1 LLAKKIKNAAIA
13 KFKHKNFKANR
24 FCAVIRWTC
33 IAIWGGFFKSM
44 TEKKVLVIDDSI
56 MIRKMVKSILAGKY
70 DVLEASD
77 GKSGLDA
84 ARRTFPDLILLDFV
98 MPKYNGYQTLQAIRR
113 VEGLQK
119 VPVIM
124 ISGLKEQV
132 TEHVPEPFTEFDF
145 LEKPFEADVLVSR
158 IQNFLPPDAPATIS
172 AVPDRRSEV
181 ISRDTHASEE
191 PSLQTILSRLTSTE
205 TLLVQGIENLIQREV
220 VARFTELNTR
230 IDHQDHAIK
239 TITERVDRISEQID
253 HQNKGLMVILRELK
267 ALQGR

>member
-1 LLAKKIKNAAIA
+1 
-13 KFKHKNFKANR
+13 
-24 FCAVIRWTC
+24 
-33 IAIWGGFFKSM
+33 M
-44 TEKKVLVIDDSI
+44 TAKKVLVIDDSI

-84 ARRTFPDLILLDFV
+84 ARRNFPDLILLDFV

-145 LEKPFEADVLVSR
+145 LEKPFEADALVAR
-158 IQNFLPPDAPATIS
+158 IQHFLNTEPEQPVSDATSRSSS
-172 AVPDRRSEV
+172 ASAQPVIKDARSV
-181 ISRDTHASEE
+181 SEE
-191 PSLQTILSRLTSTE
+191 PSLQMIINRLTSTE
-205 TLLVQGIENLIQREV
+205 TLLVQGIENLVQRAV
-220 VARFTELNTR
+220 VARINELN
-230 IDHQDHAIK
+230 IK
-239 TITERVDRISEQID
+239 
-253 HQNKGLMVILRELK
+253 
-267 ALQGR
+267 A

>member
-1 LLAKKIKNAAIA
+1 
-13 KFKHKNFKANR
+13 
-24 FCAVIRWTC
+24 
-33 IAIWGGFFKSM
+33 M
-44 TEKKVLVIDDSI
+44 TAKKVLVIDDSI

-84 ARRTFPDLILLDFV
+84 ARRAFPDLILLDFV

-158 IQNFLPPDAPATIS
+158 IQNFLTPEPAQTASAATSRSSAPITVRQEQTVA
-172 AVPDRRSEV
+172 
-181 ISRDTHASEE
+181 EE
-191 PSLQTILSRLTSTE
+191 PNLQMILNRLTSTE

-220 VARFTELNTR
+220 VARFNDLNTR
-230 IDHQDHAIK
+230 IEHQDNAIK
-239 TITERVDRISEQID
+239 SLNQRMEKISEQIE

-267 ALQGR
+267 ALQGK

>member
-1 LLAKKIKNAAIA
+1 
-13 KFKHKNFKANR
+13 
-24 FCAVIRWTC
+24 
-33 IAIWGGFFKSM
+33 M
-44 TEKKVLVIDDSI
+44 TAKKVLVIDDSI
-56 MIRKMVKSILAGKY
+56 MIRKMVKSILSGKY

-84 ARRTFPDLILLDFV
+84 ARRSFPDLILLDFV

-113 VEGLQK
+113 VEGLQN

-158 IQNFLPPDAPATIS
+158 IQNFLPAETVQQVTTGTQRSAPVTARQTQQHS
-172 AVPDRRSEV
+172 D
-181 ISRDTHASEE
+181 E
-191 PSLQTILSRLTSTE
+191 PNLQMILNRLTSTE

-220 VARFTELNTR
+220 VARFNELTTR
-230 IDHQDHAIK
+230 IDRQDQAISSLSQRMDK
-239 TITERVDRISEQID
+239 ISEQID

-267 ALQGR
+267 NLQNK

>member
-1 LLAKKIKNAAIA
+1 MAA
-13 KFKHKNFKANR
+13 
-24 FCAVIRWTC
+24 
-33 IAIWGGFFKSM
+33 
-44 TEKKVLVIDDSI
+44 KKVLVIDDSI

-84 ARRTFPDLILLDFV
+84 ARKAFPDLILLDFV

-113 VEGLQK
+113 VDGLQN

-158 IQNFLPPDAPATIS
+158 IQSFLKTDTTQPNLGLTTK
-172 AVPDRRSEV
+172 AVPSNAATETSHD
-181 ISRDTHASEE
+181 DE
-191 PSLQTILSRLTSTE
+191 PSMQMVMNRLTSTE

-220 VARFTELNTR
+220 VARFSELNTR
-230 IDHQDHAIK
+230 IDQQDNAIK
-239 TITERVDRISEQID
+239 SLSQRIDKISEQID

-267 ALQGR
+267 SLQGK

>member
-1 LLAKKIKNAAIA
+1 MAA
-13 KFKHKNFKANR
+13 
-24 FCAVIRWTC
+24 
-33 IAIWGGFFKSM
+33 
-44 TEKKVLVIDDSI
+44 KKVLVIDDSI

-84 ARRTFPDLILLDFV
+84 ARKAFPDLILLDFV

-113 VEGLQK
+113 VDGLQN

-158 IQNFLPPDAPATIS
+158 IQSFLKADTSQSIGITTKPTTSSNATTETQQ
-172 AVPDRRSEV
+172 D
-181 ISRDTHASEE
+181 DE
-191 PSLQTILSRLTSTE
+191 PSMQMVMNRLTSTE

-220 VARFTELNTR
+220 VARFNDLNTKIEHQDNVIKSMSQR
-230 IDHQDHAIK
+230 IDK
-239 TITERVDRISEQID
+239 ISEQID

-267 ALQGR
+267 ALQGK

>member
-1 LLAKKIKNAAIA
+1 
-13 KFKHKNFKANR
+13 
-24 FCAVIRWTC
+24 
-33 IAIWGGFFKSM
+33 M
-44 TEKKVLVIDDSI
+44 TAKKVLVIDDSI
-56 MIRKMVKSILAGKY
+56 MIRKMVKSILSGKY

-84 ARRTFPDLILLDFV
+84 ARRAFPDLILLDFV

-158 IQNFLPPDAPATIS
+158 IQNFLSPEPAQTVVETSSRSSAPP
-172 AVPDRRSEV
+172 AVREMPR
-181 ISRDTHASEE
+181 TEE
-191 PSLQTILSRLTSTE
+191 PSLQTIVNRLTATE

-220 VARFTELNTR
+220 VARFNELNTR
-230 IDHQDHAIK
+230 LDNQDKVIK
-239 TITERVDRISEQID
+239 AMSQRMDKISEQID

-267 ALQGR
+267 SLQGK

>member
-1 LLAKKIKNAAIA
+1 
-13 KFKHKNFKANR
+13 
-24 FCAVIRWTC
+24 
-33 IAIWGGFFKSM
+33 M
-44 TEKKVLVIDDSI
+44 TAKKVLVIDDSI

-84 ARRTFPDLILLDFV
+84 ARRIFPDLILLDFV

-113 VEGLQK
+113 VEGLQN

-158 IQNFLPPDAPATIS
+158 IQNFLPTEPVAVSASTTASRFAPAVRGVQTI
-172 AVPDRRSEV
+172 AD
-181 ISRDTHASEE
+181 E
-191 PSLQTILSRLTSTE
+191 PSLQMIVNKLTATE

-220 VARFTELNTR
+220 VARFNELNTR
-230 IDHQDHAIK
+230 IDQQDNAIATLSQRMDK
-239 TITERVDRISEQID
+239 ISEQID

-267 ALQGR
+267 SLQAK

>member
-1 LLAKKIKNAAIA
+1 
-13 KFKHKNFKANR
+13 
-24 FCAVIRWTC
+24 
-33 IAIWGGFFKSM
+33 M
-44 TEKKVLVIDDSI
+44 TAKKVLVIDDSI
-56 MIRKMVKSILAGKY
+56 MIRKMVKSILSGKY

-84 ARRTFPDLILLDFV
+84 ARKIFPDLILLDFV

-113 VEGLQK
+113 VEGLQN

-145 LEKPFEADVLVSR
+145 LEKPFEADVLVAR
-158 IQNFLPPDAPATIS
+158 IQNFLPPESAAPVS
-172 AVPDRRSEV
+172 AASSRSTPV
-181 ISRDTHASEE
+181 AAVRTAQPTTEE
-191 PSLQTILSRLTSTE
+191 PPNMQMVLNRLTSTE

-220 VARFTELNTR
+220 VARFNELNTR
-230 IDHQDHAIK
+230 IEHQDNAIK
-239 TITERVDRISEQID
+239 ALGQRMDKISEQID

-267 ALQGR
+267 SLQGK

>member
-1 LLAKKIKNAAIA
+1 
-13 KFKHKNFKANR
+13 
-24 FCAVIRWTC
+24 
-33 IAIWGGFFKSM
+33 M
-44 TEKKVLVIDDSI
+44 TAKKVLVIDDSI
-56 MIRKMVKSILAGKY
+56 MIRKMVKSILSGKY

-84 ARRTFPDLILLDFV
+84 ARRAFPDLILLDFV

-145 LEKPFEADVLVSR
+145 LEKPFEADVLVAR
-158 IQNFLPPDAPATIS
+158 IQNFLTPEPAQPVSAATARSAPA
-172 AVPDRRSEV
+172 AVREMPR
-181 ISRDTHASEE
+181 TEE
-191 PSLQTILSRLTSTE
+191 PSLQMIVNRLTATE

-220 VARFTELNTR
+220 VARFNELNAR
-230 IDHQDHAIK
+230 IDHQDQAINSLTQRMEK
-239 TITERVDRISEQID
+239 ISEQID

-267 ALQGR
+267 SLQGK

>member
-1 LLAKKIKNAAIA
+1 
-13 KFKHKNFKANR
+13 
-24 FCAVIRWTC
+24 
-33 IAIWGGFFKSM
+33 M
-44 TEKKVLVIDDSI
+44 TAKKVLVIDDSI
-56 MIRKMVKSILAGKY
+56 MIRKMVKSILSGKY

-84 ARRTFPDLILLDFV
+84 ARRAFPDLILLDFV

-145 LEKPFEADVLVSR
+145 LEKPFEADVLVAR
-158 IQNFLPPDAPATIS
+158 IQNFLTTEPSQPVSAATTRSAPAVVRE
-172 AVPDRRSEV
+172 VPR
-181 ISRDTHASEE
+181 SEE
-191 PSLQTILSRLTSTE
+191 PSLQTIINRLTATE

-220 VARFTELNTR
+220 VARFNELNTR
-230 IDHQDHAIK
+230 IDQQDQQINSLTQRMEK
-239 TITERVDRISEQID
+239 ISEQID

-267 ALQGR
+267 ALQSK

>member
-1 LLAKKIKNAAIA
+1 
-13 KFKHKNFKANR
+13 
-24 FCAVIRWTC
+24 
-33 IAIWGGFFKSM
+33 M
-44 TEKKVLVIDDSI
+44 TAKKVLVIDDSI

-84 ARRTFPDLILLDFV
+84 ARRIFPDLILLDFV

-113 VEGLQK
+113 VEGLQN

-158 IQNFLPPDAPATIS
+158 IQNFLPTEPVAVSASISTTASRFAPAVRGVQAI
-172 AVPDRRSEV
+172 AD
-181 ISRDTHASEE
+181 E
-191 PSLQTILSRLTSTE
+191 PSLQMIVNKLTATE

-220 VARFTELNTR
+220 VARFNELNTR
-230 IDHQDHAIK
+230 IDQQDNAIATLSQRMDK
-239 TITERVDRISEQID
+239 ISEQID

-267 ALQGR
+267 SLQAK

>member
-1 LLAKKIKNAAIA
+1 
-13 KFKHKNFKANR
+13 
-24 FCAVIRWTC
+24 
-33 IAIWGGFFKSM
+33 M
-44 TEKKVLVIDDSI
+44 TAKKVLVIDDSI

-84 ARRTFPDLILLDFV
+84 ARRIFPDLILLDFV

-113 VEGLQK
+113 VEGLQN

-158 IQNFLPPDAPATIS
+158 IQNFLPTEPVAVSASTSTTASRFAPAVRGVQTI
-172 AVPDRRSEV
+172 AD
-181 ISRDTHASEE
+181 E
-191 PSLQTILSRLTSTE
+191 PSLQMIVNKLTATE

-220 VARFTELNTR
+220 VARFNELNTR
-230 IDHQDHAIK
+230 IDQQDNAIATLSQRMDK
-239 TITERVDRISEQID
+239 ISEQID

-267 ALQGR
+267 SLQAK

>member
-1 LLAKKIKNAAIA
+1 MAA
-13 KFKHKNFKANR
+13 
-24 FCAVIRWTC
+24 
-33 IAIWGGFFKSM
+33 
-44 TEKKVLVIDDSI
+44 KKVLVIDDSI

-84 ARRTFPDLILLDFV
+84 ARKAFPDLILLDFV

-113 VEGLQK
+113 VDGLQN

-145 LEKPFEADVLVSR
+145 LEKPFEADVLVAR
-158 IQNFLPPDAPATIS
+158 IQSFLKTDTSQASLGLTTKATTASNAVNEIQPD
-172 AVPDRRSEV
+172 D
-181 ISRDTHASEE
+181 E
-191 PSLQTILSRLTSTE
+191 PSMQMVMNRLTSTE

-220 VARFTELNTR
+220 VARFNEMNTR
-230 IDHQDHAIK
+230 IDQQDHAIK
-239 TITERVDRISEQID
+239 SLSQRMDKISEQID

-267 ALQGR
+267 ALQGK

>member
-1 LLAKKIKNAAIA
+1 
-13 KFKHKNFKANR
+13 
-24 FCAVIRWTC
+24 
-33 IAIWGGFFKSM
+33 M
-44 TEKKVLVIDDSI
+44 TAKKVLVIDDSI

-84 ARRTFPDLILLDFV
+84 ARRAFPDLILLDFV

-145 LEKPFEADVLVSR
+145 LEKPFEADVLVAR
-158 IQNFLPPDAPATIS
+158 IQNFLTTEPSQPVSAATARSAPAVVREMPR
-172 AVPDRRSEV
+172 A
-181 ISRDTHASEE
+181 EE
-191 PSLQTILSRLTSTE
+191 PSLQMIVNRLTATE

-220 VARFTELNTR
+220 VARFNELNTR
-230 IDHQDHAIK
+230 IDHQDQAINSLNQRMDK
-239 TITERVDRISEQID
+239 ISEQID

-267 ALQGR
+267 ALQAK

>member
-1 LLAKKIKNAAIA
+1 
-13 KFKHKNFKANR
+13 
-24 FCAVIRWTC
+24 
-33 IAIWGGFFKSM
+33 M
-44 TEKKVLVIDDSI
+44 TAKKVLVIDDSI
-56 MIRKMVKSILAGKY
+56 MIRKMVKSILSGKY

-84 ARRTFPDLILLDFV
+84 ARRAFPDLILLDFV

-158 IQNFLPPDAPATIS
+158 IQNFLPPDAAPPISSATSRS
-172 AVPDRRSEV
+172 APTATREV
-181 ISRDTHASEE
+181 QPQHSEE
-191 PSLQTILSRLTSTE
+191 PSLQMIVNRLTSTE

-220 VARFTELNTR
+220 VARFNELNTR
-230 IDHQDHAIK
+230 IDHQDQVINSLTQRMDK
-239 TITERVDRISEQID
+239 ISEQLD

-267 ALQGR
+267 NLQGK

>member
-1 LLAKKIKNAAIA
+1 
-13 KFKHKNFKANR
+13 
-24 FCAVIRWTC
+24 
-33 IAIWGGFFKSM
+33 M
-44 TEKKVLVIDDSI
+44 TAKKVLVIDDSI

-84 ARRTFPDLILLDFV
+84 ARRSFPDLILLDFV

-158 IQNFLPPDAPATIS
+158 IQGFLTPEPAHPVS
-172 AVPDRRSEV
+172 AASVRSSASAAV
-181 ISRDTHASEE
+181 RDVQHPEE
-191 PSLQTILSRLTSTE
+191 PNLQTILNRLTATE

-220 VARFTELNTR
+220 VARFSELNAR
-230 IDHQDHAIK
+230 IDHQDREIKAINDHINR
-239 TITERVDRISEQID
+239 ITEQIE

-267 ALQGR
+267 GMQNK

>member
-1 LLAKKIKNAAIA
+1 
-13 KFKHKNFKANR
+13 
-24 FCAVIRWTC
+24 
-33 IAIWGGFFKSM
+33 M
-44 TEKKVLVIDDSI
+44 TAKKVLVIDDSI

-84 ARRTFPDLILLDFV
+84 ARRSFPDLILLDFV

-158 IQNFLPPDAPATIS
+158 IQGFLTPEPAHPVSAASARFAPA
-172 AVPDRRSEV
+172 AA
-181 ISRDTHASEE
+181 RDVQHNEE
-191 PSLQTILSRLTSTE
+191 PSLQTILNRLTATE
-205 TLLVQGIENLIQREV
+205 TLLVQGIENLVQREV
-220 VARFTELNTR
+220 VARFNELNTR
-230 IDHQDHAIK
+230 IDHQDREIK
-239 TITERVDRISEQID
+239 TINAHISRITEQIE

-267 ALQGR
+267 SLQGK

>member
-1 LLAKKIKNAAIA
+1 MMVSHSYL
-13 KFKHKNFKANR
+13 
-24 FCAVIRWTC
+24 
-33 IAIWGGFFKSM
+33 GGFFKSM
-44 TEKKVLVIDDSI
+44 TAKKVLVIDDSI
-56 MIRKMVKSILAGKY
+56 MIRKMVKSILSGKY

-84 ARRTFPDLILLDFV
+84 ARKIFPDLILLDFV

-113 VEGLQK
+113 VEGLQN

-145 LEKPFEADVLVSR
+145 LEKPFEADVLVAR
-158 IQNFLPPDAPATIS
+158 IQNFLTPDPVQPVSAATSRSTPAEIRQVQPS
-172 AVPDRRSEV
+172 AD
-181 ISRDTHASEE
+181 E
-191 PSLQTILSRLTSTE
+191 PSMQMVLNRLTSTE

-220 VARFTELNTR
+220 VARFNELNVR
-230 IDHQDHAIK
+230 IEHQDNMIKAIGQRMDK
-239 TITERVDRISEQID
+239 ISEQID

-267 ALQGR
+267 SLQGK

>member
-1 LLAKKIKNAAIA
+1 
-13 KFKHKNFKANR
+13 
-24 FCAVIRWTC
+24 
-33 IAIWGGFFKSM
+33 M
-44 TEKKVLVIDDSI
+44 TAKKVLVIDDSI

-84 ARRTFPDLILLDFV
+84 ARRSFPDLILLDFV

-158 IQNFLPPDAPATIS
+158 IQNFLIPEPAPAASTASRSSSVIQ
-172 AVPDRRSEV
+172 AVPR
-181 ISRDTHASEE
+181 AEE
-191 PSLQTILSRLTSTE
+191 PSLQMILTRLTSTE

-220 VARFTELNTR
+220 VARFNELNTHIER
-230 IDHQDHAIK
+230 QDQVIK
-239 TITERVDRISEQID
+239 SLSDRMEKVSEQVE
-253 HQNKGLMVILRELK
+253 HQSKGLMVILRELK
-267 ALQGR
+267 SLQGK

>member
-1 LLAKKIKNAAIA
+1 
-13 KFKHKNFKANR
+13 
-24 FCAVIRWTC
+24 
-33 IAIWGGFFKSM
+33 M
-44 TEKKVLVIDDSI
+44 TAKKVLVIDDSI

-84 ARRTFPDLILLDFV
+84 ARRAFPDLILLDFV

-145 LEKPFEADVLVSR
+145 LEKPFEADVLVAR
-158 IQNFLPPDAPATIS
+158 IQNFLSPEPSQPVSAATAARTAHTTAHES
-172 AVPDRRSEV
+172 H
-181 ISRDTHASEE
+181 HAEE
-191 PSLQTILSRLTSTE
+191 PSLQMIVNRLTSTE

-220 VARFTELNTR
+220 VARFNELTTR
-230 IDHQDHAIK
+230 IDSQDHEIK
-239 TITERVDRISEQID
+239 ALSQRMDQVIQQLD

-267 ALQGR
+267 SLQGK

>member
-1 LLAKKIKNAAIA
+1 
-13 KFKHKNFKANR
+13 
-24 FCAVIRWTC
+24 
-33 IAIWGGFFKSM
+33 M
-44 TEKKVLVIDDSI
+44 TAKKVLVIDDSI

-84 ARRTFPDLILLDFV
+84 ARRAFPDLILLDFV

-158 IQNFLPPDAPATIS
+158 IQNFLIPEPVQSVPESVSRSTPA
-172 AVPDRRSEV
+172 VVREV
-181 ISRDTHASEE
+181 QRSEE
-191 PSLQTILSRLTSTE
+191 PSLQMIVNRLTSTE

-220 VARFTELNTR
+220 VARFNELNTR
-230 IDHQDHAIK
+230 IDRQDKDIETLNQRMEK
-239 TITERVDRISEQID
+239 ISEQID
-253 HQNKGLMVILRELK
+253 HQNKGLMLILRELK
-267 ALQGR
+267 SLQGK

>member
-1 LLAKKIKNAAIA
+1 
-13 KFKHKNFKANR
+13 
-24 FCAVIRWTC
+24 
-33 IAIWGGFFKSM
+33 M
-44 TEKKVLVIDDSI
+44 TAKKVLVIDDSI

-84 ARRTFPDLILLDFV
+84 ARRAFPDLILLDFV

-145 LEKPFEADVLVSR
+145 LEKPFEADVLVAR
-158 IQNFLPPDAPATIS
+158 IQNFLPSETAQQPVSSATARTAPAPARQVQRT
-172 AVPDRRSEV
+172 
-181 ISRDTHASEE
+181 EE
-191 PSLQTILSRLTSTE
+191 PSLQTIINRLTATE

-220 VARFTELNTR
+220 VARFNDLNTR
-230 IDHQDHAIK
+230 IDHQDNAIK
-239 TITERVDRISEQID
+239 SLNQRMEKISEQID

-267 ALQGR
+267 SLQGK

>member
-1 LLAKKIKNAAIA
+1 
-13 KFKHKNFKANR
+13 
-24 FCAVIRWTC
+24 
-33 IAIWGGFFKSM
+33 M
-44 TEKKVLVIDDSI
+44 TAKKVLVIDDSI

-84 ARRTFPDLILLDFV
+84 ARKTFPDLILLDFV

-119 VPVIM
+119 IPVIM

-158 IQNFLPPDAPATIS
+158 IQNFLNPVSEPVQAAATTPSRVAETVSTVSTVQVQPQPQPIPA
-172 AVPDRRSEV
+172 EV
-181 ISRDTHASEE
+181 QPT
-191 PSLQTILSRLTSTE
+191 LQTIIHRLTATE
-205 TLLVQGIENLIQREV
+205 TLLVQGIENLVQREV
-220 VARFTELNTR
+220 VARFNELNTR
-230 IDHQDHAIK
+230 IDHQDNEIK
-239 TITERVDRISEQID
+239 ALNQRMSKISEQID

-267 ALQGR
+267 ALQNK

>member
-1 LLAKKIKNAAIA
+1 
-13 KFKHKNFKANR
+13 
-24 FCAVIRWTC
+24 
-33 IAIWGGFFKSM
+33 M
-44 TEKKVLVIDDSI
+44 TAKKVLVIDDSI

-84 ARRTFPDLILLDFV
+84 ARRAFPDLILLDFV

-158 IQNFLPPDAPATIS
+158 IQNFLNTEPEQAASTATSRSSSSSATPVIRDVPP
-172 AVPDRRSEV
+172 VR
-181 ISRDTHASEE
+181 EE
-191 PSLQTILSRLTSTE
+191 PSLQMILNRLTSTE

-220 VARFTELNTR
+220 VARINELNTR
-230 IDHQDHAIK
+230 VDHQDQAIK
-239 TITERVDRISEQID
+239 MLNQRMDKISEQID
-253 HQNKGLMVILRELK
+253 HQNKGLMLILRELK
-267 ALQGR
+267 SLQGK